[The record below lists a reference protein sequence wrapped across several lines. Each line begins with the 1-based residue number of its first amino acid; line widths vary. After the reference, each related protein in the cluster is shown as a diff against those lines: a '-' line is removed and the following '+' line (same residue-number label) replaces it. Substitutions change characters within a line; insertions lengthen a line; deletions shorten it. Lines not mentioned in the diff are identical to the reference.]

1 MSAFWT
7 LRSFF
12 TAKLFSRL
20 SSTEVAGRGQSPKE
34 QRQGEIETGRERG
47 KHIRAYER
55 LREEL
60 SPAYEALLK
69 NVVAESDD
77 GVRFVVDLRQ
87 VPFFLGRSDEREVG
101 FITRLV
107 VRY

>member
-1 MSAFWT
+1 M
-7 LRSFF
+7 
-12 TAKLFSRL
+12 K
-20 SSTEVAGRGQSPKE
+20 
-34 QRQGEIETGRERG
+34 
-47 KHIRAYER
+47 AYER

-87 VPFFLGRSDEREVG
+87 VRYRTRSFCGGRVEFVCCRATWEW
-101 FITRLV
+101 F
-107 VRY
+107 VRAIDGHDTVNLQQTSCM

>member
-1 MSAFWT
+1 M
-7 LRSFF
+7 
-12 TAKLFSRL
+12 
-20 SSTEVAGRGQSPKE
+20 
-34 QRQGEIETGRERG
+34 
-47 KHIRAYER
+47 RAYER

-87 VPFFLGRSDEREVG
+87 VLVYVGDSVVFFICVLK
-101 FITRLV
+101 
-107 VRY
+107 

>member
-1 MSAFWT
+1 M
-7 LRSFF
+7 
-12 TAKLFSRL
+12 
-20 SSTEVAGRGQSPKE
+20 
-34 QRQGEIETGRERG
+34 
-47 KHIRAYER
+47 RAYER

-87 VPFFLGRSDEREVG
+87 VSHVNNN
-101 FITRLV
+101 
-107 VRY
+107 